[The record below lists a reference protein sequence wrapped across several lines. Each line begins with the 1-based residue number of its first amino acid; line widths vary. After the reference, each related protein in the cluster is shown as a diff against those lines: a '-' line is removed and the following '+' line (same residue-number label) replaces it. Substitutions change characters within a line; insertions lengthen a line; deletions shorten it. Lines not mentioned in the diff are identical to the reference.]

1 MNIYSQLVQ
10 FFDQMEQQR
19 RAVLSRLPVKGYAS
33 TQELFAACS
42 RWINLERGPFYTNG
56 YKEYFENICA
66 NLRHPD
72 SQHLALALLAKL
84 NNLSNMQLFLL
95 IRLLTVSALGNCLWD
110 NLLETY
116 TDRAQALFSEQE
128 WKTLFLPV
136 QDTYTIGNVL
146 QYNQRTVC
154 LMRPYVHIKQFLGVL
169 PKSNGGE

>member
-1 MNIYSQLVQ
+1 MNVYSQLVQ

-19 RAVLSRLPVKGYAS
+19 RALLSRLPVKGYAS
-33 TQELFAACS
+33 TQELYQAC
-42 RWINLERGPFYTNG
+42 RQWINLERGPFYRNG

-72 SQHLALALLAKL
+72 SQHLALALFAKL

-95 IRLLTVSALGNCLWD
+95 IRLLTVTAQDNCLWD

-116 TDRAQALFSEQE
+116 TDRAQALFSEEDWQSI
-128 WKTLFLPV
+128 FQPV
-136 QDTYTIGNVL
+136 QDTYTLGDVL

-154 LMRPYVHIKQFLGVL
+154 LMRPNLHIKQFLGVL
-169 PKSNGGE
+169 PK